1 MCVHTYY
8 TGFLL
13 YLQYD
18 TQRFIALKCKHLKTR
33 PKLTLERVNI
43 NQAVCILLLPLDRL
57 RDRR

>member
-18 TQRFIALKCKHLKTR
+18 TQRFIALKCKHFENTPQVDLGACEHQSSGLYSVTAFR
-33 PKLTLERVNI
+33 
-43 NQAVCILLLPLDRL
+43 
-57 RDRR
+57 